1 MRAKLQRGPKCDH
14 IDSPGP
20 MENIES
26 LGASIVVGGPPVGVP
41 VRPRRYAHP
50 NVENFMFKF
59 PVSSWAKFP
68 PADSTLWK
76 DYDVCEHIMN
86 CGESYSFFDREHR
99 SRNFAERVRALWL

>member
-86 CGESYSFFDREHR
+86 CGEFYFLDREQM
-99 SRNFAERVRALWL
+99 SRYF